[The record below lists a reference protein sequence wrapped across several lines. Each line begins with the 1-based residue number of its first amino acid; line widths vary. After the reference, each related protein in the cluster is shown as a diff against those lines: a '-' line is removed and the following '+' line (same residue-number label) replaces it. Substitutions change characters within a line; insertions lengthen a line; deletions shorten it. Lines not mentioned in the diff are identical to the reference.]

1 MHGRWMPYE
10 VRTDI
15 LALCNMPHSPP
26 LSPAIKY
33 RLLLTFQ
40 PPRQMRHSFLR
51 LYIYSLANYRF
62 QTGSTMRA
70 EFTGKNRDTAHAS
83 AGRCRNSSAVRALN
97 LKPLTNR
104 GIRHESKTLFTVCIK
119 TMVDSHSEKNYN
131 LHLQVWYILYGHWI
145 IYIIYFRRKSLSLN

>member
-1 MHGRWMPYE
+1 
-10 VRTDI
+10 
-15 LALCNMPHSPP
+15 MPHSPP

-40 PPRQMRHSFLR
+40 PPRQLRHSFLR

-97 LKPLTNR
+97 LKPLATAEY
-104 GIRHESKTLFTVCIK
+104 GTKARHFLPFVLKRWLIPTVRKIIIYIFKCNIFYVCI
-119 TMVDSHSEKNYN
+119 E
-131 LHLQVWYILYGHWI
+131 LYILYI
-145 IYIIYFRRKSLSLN
+145 FP